1 MPRKSKNAD
10 LSKLDALTGE
20 EIDALRVDLVQD
32 ADDIHDPDDGT
43 GLIGDDV
50 ARDRIESLTE
60 SGPDSGDRGVLNE
73 SPGRDDTSDILRK
86 HRLNT
91 DDARA
96 WEEMEDNLDE
106 PRDELISDRDVD
118 EGTAA

>member
-1 MPRKSKNAD
+1 MLRKFKNTD

-32 ADDIHDPDDGT
+32 ADDLHDPDDGT

-60 SGPDSGDRGVLNE
+60 SGPDAGDRGVLNE
-73 SPGRDDTSDILRK
+73 SPGRDDTSNILRK
-86 HRLNT
+86 HRPHT
-91 DDARA
+91 KVARA
-96 WEEMEDNLDE
+96 
-106 PRDELISDRDVD
+106 RDEL
-118 EGTAA
+118 EGDTDGPPE

>member
-43 GLIGDDV
+43 GLIGDDL
-50 ARDRIESLTE
+50 ARDRIEGLTE
-60 SGPDSGDRGVLNE
+60 SGPDCGDRGLLNE
-73 SPGRDDTSDILRK
+73 SAGRDDTSDVLRR
-86 HRLNT
+86 HRPNT
-91 DDARA
+91 LDVRA
-96 WEEMEDNLDE
+96 QQEMEDNLDE
-106 PRDELISDRDVD
+106 PRDELLGDRDVD
-118 EGTAA
+118 EGTEA